1 MLLKDLRRNSFAY
14 TKKIKSLSNMV
25 LQAAHTFF
33 IYILK
38 KSLIYEKKGRIKGL
52 NKTYP
57 ACELVISLSNKMII

>member
-1 MLLKDLRRNSFAY
+1 
-14 TKKIKSLSNMV
+14 MV